1 MSAAT
6 RPACLPS
13 EKCLELTR
21 WSPIQRLFRHR
32 AVNWLLMTVA
42 LVGFLIAIAA
52 GILGTAAG
60 SANFAIVYVWIVWW
74 GLLMGVLLP
83 LGGRLWCLICP
94 LPAPGEWL
102 QRGSL
107 VASPANGCPVRP
119 GVSRSR
125 RWPKALQSIWLQN
138 ASFLA
143 MALLSAV
150 ILTRPSVTGW
160 ILLGLLALCVVLA
173 LLFERRA
180 FCRYVC
186 PVGGFIGLYSML
198 SPLEL
203 RVRDPLVCQEHR
215 SKDCYL
221 GNAAGYG
228 CPWLEQPWRMERNAY
243 CGLCGECIRA
253 CTKDNI
259 TLNLRLPGHDLLA
272 VQGWRLDEAY
282 KAFIML
288 TSAVIYPVVFL
299 GPWGRL
305 KAWANLEEFVG
316 FGIYALAFLGLS
328 LVVVPTLQFGV
339 AALTRWAAGFDEVP
353 LRRLFVPLAYPLVPL
368 GLAAWV
374 AFTLSFVFAN
384 VSYAFPVLSD
394 PFGWGWNLLGTRD
407 VAWRPWLMEWVP
419 TVQAAL
425 LIVGLVASIW
435 TADAVL
441 RRLAEGRQ
449 RIGGLTVQA
458 AALTALTVVFLW
470 LYLGAFA

>member
-1 MSAAT
+1 
-6 RPACLPS
+6 
-13 EKCLELTR
+13 
-21 WSPIQRLFRHR
+21 
-32 AVNWLLMTVA
+32 
-42 LVGFLIAIAA
+42 
-52 GILGTAAG
+52 
-60 SANFAIVYVWIVWW
+60 
-74 GLLMGVLLP
+74 
-83 LGGRLWCLICP
+83 
-94 LPAPGEWL
+94 
-102 QRGSL
+102 
-107 VASPANGCPVRP
+107 
-119 GVSRSR
+119 
-125 RWPKALQSIWLQN
+125 
-138 ASFLA
+138 
-143 MALLSAV
+143 
-150 ILTRPSVTGW
+150 
-160 ILLGLLALCVVLA
+160 VLA

-384 VSYAFPVLSD
+384 GSYALPVLSD

-407 VAWRPWLMEWVP
+407 VAWRPWLTEWVP
-419 TVQAAL
+419 TAQAAL
-425 LIVGLVASIW
+425 LIVGLVVSIW
-435 TADAVL
+435 TADAIL
-441 RRLAEGRQ
+441 RRLAGGR
-449 RIGGLTVQA
+449 RWIGGLMVQA
-458 AALTALTVVFLW
+458 AALAAVTMVFLW